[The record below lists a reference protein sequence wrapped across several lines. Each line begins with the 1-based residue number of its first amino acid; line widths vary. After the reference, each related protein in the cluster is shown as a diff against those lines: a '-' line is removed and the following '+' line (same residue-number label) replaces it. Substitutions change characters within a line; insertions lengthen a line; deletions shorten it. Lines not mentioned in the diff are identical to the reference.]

1 MSRIDAYLDAMVEA
15 LDAIGDAPSSPVHI
29 ADVAPF
35 FMDVEAFD
43 LLERLRR
50 LDAEGVTD
58 RQLAELFPSAN
69 AIKTLLMD
77 LVCGLKVANVAAA
90 ERVRFTER
98 MFDAMQA
105 VEFGD
110 IFCRDGTHRVWP
122 AEQAQHYAE
131 TALWSPVDTA
141 AGTELARAAFRAS
154 ASGQA
159 LVWALYFYAWTDM
172 GWEVHGPY
180 DITLPTGQHRRLL
193 VRDYFDIAPSLLWP
207 EVEQWPA
214 ATMRLSTLHA
224 PDADIRFDVLNHV
237 HHDQPW
243 LTSTHAVEV
252 RFDGT
257 VAADVAAVRATSQ
270 RLVELARWLQRRI
283 NTWDRT
289 VLVRRFTDSRYYAFR
304 HWRTRFGDDWTT
316 PAEVVARIERDP
328 YAAPEAVTDDLALL
342 RLAFDP
348 RSDVLN

>member
-15 LDAIGDAPSSPVHI
+15 LDSIGDAPSSAVHI

-35 FMDVEAFD
+35 FMDVEALD
-43 LLERLRR
+43 LVDRLRR

-58 RQLAELFPSAN
+58 RQLAELFPCAN

-77 LVCGLKVANVAAA
+77 LVCGLKVANVGAA

-110 IFCRDGTHRVWP
+110 VFCRDGTHRVWP

-131 TALWSPVDTA
+131 TARWSPVDTA
-141 AGTELARAAFRAS
+141 AGAELARAAFRAS

-180 DITLPTGQHRRLL
+180 DVTLPTGQRRA
-193 VRDYFDIAPSLLWP
+193 RGGDRRPR
-207 EVEQWPA
+207 PA
-214 ATMRLSTLHA
+214 ATGLRPTERRAQLARRVDRHPLTAREGFGCGSGELPHGELDERA
-224 PDADIRFDVLNHV
+224 VR
-237 HHDQPW
+237 HHQRVP
-243 LTSTHAVEV
+243 
-252 RFDGT
+252 T
-257 VAADVAAVRATSQ
+257 VAEPGAGPSDGRGLRGALRAGTS
-270 RLVELARWLQRRI
+270 RPAR
-283 NTWDRT
+283 
-289 VLVRRFTDSRYYAFR
+289 
-304 HWRTRFGDDWTT
+304 T
-316 PAEVVARIERDP
+316 PGAPRPGVVA
-328 YAAPEAVTDDLALL
+328 
-342 RLAFDP
+342 
-348 RSDVLN
+348 